1 MKNYVPTLEYI
12 KNLANFIK
20 FSDNPIPNSGEISTT
35 FTTEIIESETNKIE
49 QQYLYF
55 GLELPTEENGL
66 PYIPPKDLIAF
77 RVIVKLINSFLGES
91 EKLKIY
97 REELWRNEKEFKDH
111 CSYFTSTNSIGS
123 ITSGFV
129 PMNRTNTIP

>member
-1 MKNYVPTLEYI
+1 MKIYVPTLEYI

-20 FSDNPIPNSGEISTT
+20 FSDNPIPNSGEISSV
-35 FTTEIIESETNKIE
+35 FTQELIDSETNKIE

-55 GLELPTEENGL
+55 GLDLPTQENNL
-66 PYIPPKDLIAF
+66 PYTPPKDLIAI

-91 EKLKIY
+91 EKLKVY
-97 REELWRNEKEFKDH
+97 REELWRNEKAFKEH
-111 CSYFTSTNSIGS
+111 CSFFTSTNSTGN

-129 PMNRTNTIP
+129 PMNRTNTTP